1 MPSAAPT
8 TVAGGGGTKPKW
20 NDDEVEQAAVAR
32 FDIFM
37 VKLQNQNSLFTKS
50 RVQQK
55 FLQFNSLQGAAAIHT
70 SHLLHTQPQPKRS
83 ATEPLFS
90 ASAAIACVCKLTTPG
105 AREQEGTTSNRQSK
119 TRRVSGQGHK
129 ARTTASDTTLPG
141 VRLLK
146 ILWLTVCCCRGAGA
160 SAERHSPL

>member
-70 SHLLHTQPQPKRS
+70 SHSALSLSPSALPQ
-83 ATEPLFS
+83 
-90 ASAAIACVCKLTTPG
+90 
-105 AREQEGTTSNRQSK
+105 
-119 TRRVSGQGHK
+119 
-129 ARTTASDTTLPG
+129 
-141 VRLLK
+141 
-146 ILWLTVCCCRGAGA
+146 
-160 SAERHSPL
+160 SPYFQRAPP